1 MMFRS
6 ILWIRQRAH
15 VSATNTVSA
24 IARPLI
30 TFDYTRVPQDREPR
44 SGSRDRRLSLRRT
57 EARFHVTQ
65 SMASSRRAGQGIPTF
80 WTISSPSSGIASI
93 QSQNIQAAIGRVGAQ
108 PVAQSQQLQMNV

>member
-30 TFDYTRVPQDREPR
+30 TFGYARVPQDREPR
-44 SGSRDRRLSLRRT
+44 PDGSAATSATGARCGADRNLCIARSAIARCSRDAPGAASDPSRRRLGAVLRQVADERRT
-57 EARFHVTQ
+57 AGAHLTQ
-65 SMASSRRAGQGIPTF
+65 
-80 WTISSPSSGIASI
+80 
-93 QSQNIQAAIGRVGAQ
+93 
-108 PVAQSQQLQMNV
+108 